1 MSLFRFAVPL
11 AAMLALGACSDVV
24 PEPASATAPA
34 TAAPAESAETPG
46 PNTLTS
52 DGLGPIRIGMADAD
66 ARAAIGAANIEG
78 DTADE
83 VPGACVEIKLKG
95 DYAGLWLM
103 AEDGRITRITA
114 GEGSSV
120 LTDKGL
126 GVRATPAAVRAAYPT
141 GLEASPHKYE
151 AAPAEYLTV
160 WAVPKQKGLK
170 YEVNGEGVVGSIHAG
185 GPSIEYVEG
194 CL

>member
-1 MSLFRFAVPL
+1 MSLTRFALPL
-11 AAMLALGACSDVV
+11 AAALALAACGDVV
-24 PEPASATAPA
+24 PEPASTTTPPK
-34 TAAPAESAETPG
+34 AAPAEPAPAPG
-46 PNTLTS
+46 PNTLTA
-52 DGLGPIRIGMADAD
+52 DGLGPLRIGMTDAE
-66 ARAAIGAANIEG
+66 ARTAVGAANIEG

-83 VPGACVEIKLKG
+83 VPGTCVEIKLKG
-95 DYAGLWLM
+95 DYTGVWLM

-120 LTDKGL
+120 MTDKGL

-151 AAPAEYLTV
+151 AAPAEYLVV
-160 WAVPKQKGLK
+160 WKVPKQKGMK
-170 YEVNGEGVVGSIHAG
+170 YEVNSEGVVASIHAG